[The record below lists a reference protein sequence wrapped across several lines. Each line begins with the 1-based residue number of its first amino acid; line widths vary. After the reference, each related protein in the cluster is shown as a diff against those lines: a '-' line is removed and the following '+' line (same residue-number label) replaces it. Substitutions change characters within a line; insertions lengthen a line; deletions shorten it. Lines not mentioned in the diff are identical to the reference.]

1 MRTEDFITSVSKLAK
16 ENERF
21 EELRKGVPIGED
33 VTGNVVLAQKRE
45 KVLTVRNVCVTGA
58 GRTNFIRR
66 MLITLSCL
74 YEKDEACF
82 LVLSPHN
89 EYGELLRL
97 HNADITT
104 PYIRTKEDVNEA
116 VVTLKELIRMRETGK
131 GYPRLILVLDG
142 LDELPDCNKNGDLE
156 EYREIFELLMRKP
169 NVQIICGAD
178 LMRSIFSGYPG
189 AFLGVGNCLVTTRE
203 EGKADVTYVH
213 DDSSLSLPIPIRY
226 PDEPTVMES
235 VIFLNALPAERE
247 E

>member
-1 MRTEDFITSVSKLAK
+1 MRTEDFIASVSELSK
-16 ENERF
+16 ENEKF
-21 EELRKGVPIGED
+21 EELRKGMPIGED
-33 VTGNVVLAQKRE
+33 VTGNIVLAQKRD
-45 KVLTVRNVCVTGA
+45 KALTVRNTCVTGV

-66 MLITLSCL
+66 LLITLSCL
-74 YEKDEACF
+74 YEKEEACF
-82 LVLSPHN
+82 LVLSPRA

-97 HNADITT
+97 HNADITA
-104 PYIRTKEDVNEA
+104 PYIREKMDLDLA
-116 VVTLKELIRMRETGK
+116 VETLKELVRMRESGK

-169 NVQIICGAD
+169 DIQIICGAD

-235 VIFLNALPAERE
+235 VIFLNALPADGNE
-247 E
+247 